1 MIKLGL
7 LASVAAGIM
16 MGANVAGNV
25 PQQTHA
31 PLNTKLIVEVDRS
44 LESLTKEGIKNV
56 QNSLLNRIRSEV
68 TTNVMKIGSYKV
80 LNNAICISVNEQY
93 VDQITKLNGVKSVTR
108 NELHWITNNDD
119 PEPSDNEEEEDDD
132 DIEPIT
138 PDEEHDYGGTTNISA
153 VTMKK
158 PGSSA
163 EYTGSTNDGEGTLIA
178 ILDNEFYFRADY
190 YDPDANEGQGGWVDA
205 EFYHHTF
212 SPLPEGTME
221 RLKPHYNERFH
232 INLCPVEAE
241 GTIAYKYATDPQTV
255 RAGREGS
262 LYFNSKVPFYF
273 DYGGETKAYAEEYHK
288 DYDVHSLSSYHGSH
302 VASLAAGNDPY
313 YKGIAP
319 KAQLVCMKV
328 FTNFESNNFVDGLG
342 LGSSSGAYDMPILD
356 ALEDCM
362 TLGVD
367 GINMSLGSN
376 LDDFDSDSI
385 TLRTL
390 TKLADEGIL
399 SAISA
404 GNSGKTSYADF
415 GGAGNWT
422 QEMTETG
429 ILSSYAN
436 NPGVTTVA
444 SGQPTEI
451 FYTKALSINGEFI
464 PYEDQVTNREGMPKD
479 YKVEHKLKDIVE
491 GDLTKSVAW
500 QYVPGFGAAGDYTG
514 LDVQNSVI
522 VVNRGSISFEEKY
535 NTAMGQSGNTAK
547 ALVIVNNDPTS
558 TDFNF
563 HCSFGDTQPEIPVVL
578 VLYKDKSTF
587 SVNKH
592 GTFKLIENQKYT
604 NVKAYTASTFS
615 SDGATFDLDLKPE
628 ITTPGDLVR
637 GAVPPQ
643 TKQDKKYRDCITYE
657 FLSGTSMS
665 APNYAGAQS
674 VVLSKYAAD
683 AESVFNKTYPDTEQG
698 KKDREAD
705 LLKYYAYRNTVDMRL
720 MSTAE
725 PFKDFTESPEK
736 YKGSNV
742 KTLTSPRIQGAGM
755 VNLGAAYNTDVY
767 LEGIDG
773 NGNASGK
780 AKIALRNSDAINRGE
795 LDLKFNAYNESETED
810 HTYGVYLTVMR
821 PAIKN
826 DNHVVSKEYHN
837 NGEIDDITSWV
848 GHSYYKQDPEDPS
861 QYIEVTVPGDINN
874 KDYYVVTR
882 DIEYYDNAADA
893 EKGYYDEENGTWS
906 CVQCGHLHNEGTHCD
921 GCNAEKSEENIKNF
935 HTIIPAGRYYYDKL
949 NNTWLELPE
958 YDYQSTQ
965 DVYIEE
971 ELFIKDVTIEKAGKT
986 EVEVQ
991 YNLDTATKQAIE
1003 DFFECGTYIE
1013 GYVTLKATDGS
1024 ENLNMVYLGFYAG
1037 EGKSYEDADPVEP
1050 FNFEKETSRV
1060 YPSDLVNDVTKSLI
1074 GKDFV
1079 DFGSTWI
1086 AGYVEPGTQFS
1097 LEDIEVN
1104 DNSLSNLA
1112 ETTDTFHYLGYNP
1125 DTEEMFD
1132 DVENNLYVGNAYKS
1146 NTMIIQQFVLRSI
1159 ADNYISIKNK
1169 TTGVEVYRSVL
1180 IDSIRSYGYMN
1191 MNPLYKSH
1199 IEDTYLGSYT
1209 AHKALAVVPLYDPMT
1224 REAFPDGQY
1233 DITFN
1238 YLLAGTHTWVNK
1250 SYTIIIDST
1259 PPKVSKFSVD
1269 QANEKV
1275 RFDIEDANL
1284 SYVTIGATPYEI
1296 KEDETGQYIELSTK
1310 KDIPVEVAE
1319 GVIVYE
1325 SELFKLIN
1333 DNMNDAW
1340 GEGRLYMSLVDK
1352 ACGEMGVILRLKY
1365 TRDFMDV
1372 RLDHYLLAQH
1382 PLLESKH
1389 DINDL
1394 GREINIVY
1402 VNAVKQAVNET
1413 NEDIVNF
1420 VEIVKDGEKFQR
1432 TEIVI
1437 YTVTEGGCG
1446 GNIATTSI
1454 TLSTLSITAVILLV
1468 IAKKRRKLEVT
1479 NDEKEKN

>member
-16 MGANVAGNV
+16 MGANAAGNV

-44 LESLTKEGIKNV
+44 LESLTKQGIKNV

-68 TTNVMKIGSYKV
+68 TTNVVKIGSYNL

-93 VDQITKLNGVKSVTR
+93 VDQITKLSGVKSVTR
-108 NELHWITNNDD
+108 NELHWVTTTTRD
-119 PEPSDNEEEEDDD
+119 PEPSGDEEEEDDD

-158 PGSSA
+158 PGANESLPG
-163 EYTGSTNDGEGTLIA
+163 TTNDGEGTLIA
-178 ILDNEFYFRADY
+178 ILDNEFYFRANY
-190 YDPDANEGQGGWVDA
+190 EFDPDAAGGEGAWVG

-221 RLKPHYNERFH
+221 RLKPHYDERLKR
-232 INLCPVEAE
+232 NLCPVEAE
-241 GTIAYKYATDPQTV
+241 STRAYAFDKNPQTTPV
-255 RAGREGS
+255 GREGS

-288 DYDVHSLSSYHGSH
+288 DYDVHSLTSYHGSH
-302 VASLAAGNDPY
+302 VASLAAGNDYY

-362 TLGVD
+362 ALGVD

-385 TLRTL
+385 TLKTL
-390 TKLADEGIL
+390 TKLANEGIL
-399 SAISA
+399 TSISA

-436 NPGVTTVA
+436 NPAVTTVA

-451 FYTKALSINGEFI
+451 FYSKALSIGDEFI
-464 PYEDQVTNREGMPKD
+464 PYEDQVTNREGFAKE

-491 GDLTKSVAW
+491 GDLTKPVEW
-500 QYVPGFGAAGDYTG
+500 QYVPGFGDSGDYTN
-514 LDVQNSVI
+514 LDVRNKVA
-522 VVNRGSISFEEKY
+522 VVNRGSISFESKY
-535 NTAMGQSGNTAK
+535 NTAYNMGAI
-547 ALVIVNNDPTS
+547 ALVIINNDPTS

-578 VLYKDKSTF
+578 VLYKDKPTF
-587 SVNKH
+587 SVAKH
-592 GTFKLIENQKYT
+592 GYFHLIENQKYT
-604 NVKAYTASTFS
+604 NAKAYTASTFT

-628 ITTPGDLVR
+628 ITAPGDLVR

-674 VVLSKYAAD
+674 VILSKYAANAD
-683 AESVFNKTYPDTEQG
+683 SVFNKTYPDTEDG
-698 KKDREAD
+698 KAAKAAD
-705 LLKYYAYRNTVDMRL
+705 LKAYYDYRSTVDMRL

-725 PFKDFTESPEK
+725 PFEDFTESPES
-736 YKGSNV
+736 GV

-767 LEGIDG
+767 LEGFDG

-780 AKIALRNSDAINRGE
+780 AKIALRNTAAINKGE
-795 LDLKFNAYNESETED
+795 LKLAFNAYNESATED
-810 HTYGVYLTVMR
+810 HAYKAYLTVMR

-837 NGEIDDITSWV
+837 NGEIDDITLWQ
-848 GHSYYKQDPEDPS
+848 GHSYFKQDPEDPT
-861 QYIEVTVPGDINN
+861 QYIEVVVAGDVNN
-874 KDYYVVTR
+874 KDYYVVSR
-882 DIEYYDNAADA
+882 DIEYYSNATDA
-893 EKGYYDEENGTWS
+893 ANGYYDEEHGTWS
-906 CVQCGHLHNEGTHCD
+906 CAQCGHLHNEGNNCD
-921 GCNAEKSEENIKNF
+921 NCNAVKTEENIKNF
-935 HTIIPAGRYYYDKL
+935 HTVIPMGRYYYDEA
-949 NNTWLELPE
+949 TGEWPELPG

-971 ELFIKDVTIEKAGKT
+971 KLFLEDVVVEKNNVTKVELS
-986 EVEVQ
+986 
-991 YNLDTATKQAIE
+991 YNLDTDAKEDIE
-1003 DFFECGTYIE
+1003 NFFECGTYIE
-1013 GYVTLKATDGS
+1013 GYITLEAQDDS
-1024 ENLNMVYLGFYAG
+1024 PNLNMVYLGFYAG

-1112 ETTDTFHYLGYNP
+1112 ENSGTFHYLGYNP
-1125 DTEEMFD
+1125 DTEEMFN
-1132 DVENNLYVGNAYKS
+1132 DVANNLYVGNPYSS
-1146 NTMIIQQFVLRSI
+1146 NTMVIQQFVLRSI
-1159 ADNYISIKNK
+1159 MDNYFTIKNK
-1169 TTGVEVYRSVL
+1169 ATGLEVYRSVL

-1199 IEDTYLGSYT
+1199 IDDTYLGSYT

-1250 SYTIIIDST
+1250 TYTIIIDST
-1259 PPKVSKFSVD
+1259 PPKVSNFSVD
-1269 QANEKV
+1269 SDRQKV

-1284 SYVTIGATPYEI
+1284 SYVTIGATPYEVL
-1296 KEDETGQYIELSTK
+1296 EDERGQYIELSTEK
-1310 KDIPVEVAE
+1310 NIEIGPGYYV
-1319 GVIVYE
+1319 

-1340 GEGRLYMSLVDK
+1340 GEGRLYMKLVDK

-1365 TRDFMDV
+1365 TRDGEDV

-1382 PLLESKH
+1382 PLLEIKH

-1394 GREINIVY
+1394 GTEINIVY
-1402 VNAVKQAVNET
+1402 VNAMKQAVNET

-1432 TEIVI
+1432 TEIEI

-1468 IAKKRRKLEVT
+1468 IAKKRRKLEVI